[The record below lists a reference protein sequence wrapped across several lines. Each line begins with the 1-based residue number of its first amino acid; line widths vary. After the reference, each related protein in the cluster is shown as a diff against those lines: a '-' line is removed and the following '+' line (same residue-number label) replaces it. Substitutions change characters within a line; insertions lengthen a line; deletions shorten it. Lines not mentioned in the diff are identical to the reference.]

1 MDLILRE
8 EKTMS
13 FFGVDVLTYLAAV
26 VTVLFFAAPT
36 KWFLNKV
43 WTAIKGFFGGKA

>member
-1 MDLILRE
+1 
-8 EKTMS
+8 MS
-13 FFGVDVLTYLAAV
+13 FFGVDLITYLASI

-36 KWFLNKV
+36 KWALSKV